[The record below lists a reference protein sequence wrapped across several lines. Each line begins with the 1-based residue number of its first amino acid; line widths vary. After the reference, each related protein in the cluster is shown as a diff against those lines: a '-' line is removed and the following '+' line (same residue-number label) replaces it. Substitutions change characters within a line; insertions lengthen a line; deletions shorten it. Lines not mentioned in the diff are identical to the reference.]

1 MKMKLSEESDKGFQE
16 SNEEFQ
22 ELQKDFQKLLEYR
35 TAITFLKRRMPN
47 ECYWEYLK

>member
-35 TAITFLKRRMPN
+35 TAITFLKVN
-47 ECYWEYLK
+47 AK